1 MLTVDIINLTYVY
14 YINGEQIKIKN
25 FFRSQ
30 LQKHVL
36 ILILQ
41 IIIIVFSFI
50 TIKPLPKMCFKIIY
64 LHFNC
69 FTEKLRSSYKS
80 VLQKYEKVK
89 SIKTHDAGSESS
101 CEEDD
106 LFDSVPPSPLS
117 PYESKHQEVGKVSV
131 LSSRPVKFYSC
142 WA

>member
-1 MLTVDIINLTYVY
+1 M
-14 YINGEQIKIKN
+14 
-25 FFRSQ
+25 
-30 LQKHVL
+30 
-36 ILILQ
+36 
-41 IIIIVFSFI
+41 FSFI

-117 PYESKHQEVGKVSV
+117 TYEALLENKHQEVVKVSV